1 MPHLKL
7 SRRAGQAAA
16 VATIGFAMLT
26 FGATSAFA
34 DTSAATANAATIT
47 LLSATTGTESATN
60 DNSSTADIE
69 TASPPI
75 SILGTQ
81 SAITAG
87 ILQQTAVAAPNGAS
101 SACAGL
107 LGNGAIIQ
115 VGATNICDL
124 TTNSGETGGVT
135 IGGPAGVG
143 LLTATAIVET
153 CTASSTGAPTATAT
167 LVDATALGGAVKIPV
182 NPGANTSILAGLVEL
197 NTQSVTDGKI
207 TATALSIPAIG
218 LTIGTVTCGPNA
230 VTATTSLFPVKSL
243 PIAAG
248 TALVLG
254 AGGVL
259 WYRRRRPTT
268 SAS

>member
-1 MPHLKL
+1 VPHLKL

-16 VATIGFAMLT
+16 VATVGLAMLT
-26 FGATSAFA
+26 FGTTAAFA
-34 DTSAATANAATIT
+34 DTSNATANAATIT
-47 LLSATTGTESATN
+47 LLGATTGTETAVN
-60 DNSSTADIE
+60 DNSATADVE

-87 ILQQTAVAAPNGAS
+87 VLQQTAVAAPNGAS

-115 VGATNICDL
+115 VGVTNICDL
-124 TTNSGETGGVT
+124 TTNAGETGGVT
-135 IGGPAGVG
+135 LGGPEGMGV
-143 LLTATAIVET
+143 LTATAIVET
-153 CTASSTGAPTATAT
+153 CTDNATGTPTATAT
-167 LVDATALGGAVKIPV
+167 LVHATALGGAVDLPV
-182 NPGANTSILAGLVEL
+182 NPGKNTSILGLILL
-197 NTQSVTDGKI
+197 NTQSVKDGKI
-207 TATALSIPAIG
+207 TATALSVPAIG
-218 LTIGTVTCGPNA
+218 LTIGTVTCGPD
-230 VTATTSLFPVKSL
+230 ATTSVTSVFPVKSL
-243 PIAAG
+243 PIAGG

-259 WYRRRRPTT
+259 WYRRRQPTT